1 MKFFSSSR
9 TLFLLG
15 FGIIV
20 ATNIVVLFGIAV
32 NKYGKL
38 ETQLVLTERE
48 VKLSQRIHK
57 ENSGMTLRLAWRTL
71 NRNGGSSNSSGWRSP
86 AWFGPEKLKELK
98 FKRDDYLVSGDNGTF
113 YKKPLS
119 KEVFIVLENNG
130 EPYREAVKGAERI
143 LEKEESLYKLNSADK
158 KLRNNMDSAEKW
170 VEQERRTASRLFA
183 IDAGLDAGILRQKYS
198 DKTRFIIAKGLVKPN
213 YDQSEKRIEMYGYI
227 VRLSIENIHVPLK
240 YRKKIDALKSPHYE
254 IELAYGRRLEPWIVS
269 VKHRVDKPD

>member
-20 ATNIVVLFGIAV
+20 VTNMAVLVGIAL
-32 NKYGKL
+32 NKYGEP

-48 VKLSQRIHK
+48 MKLPHRIHK
-57 ENSGMTLRLAWRTL
+57 ENSGMTLRLVWRTL
-71 NRNGGSSNSSGWRSP
+71 DRNRGSNNSIGWRSP
-86 AWFGPEKLKELK
+86 AWLGSEKLKELK

-119 KEVFIVLENNG
+119 REVFIVLEYNG
-130 EPYREAVKGAERI
+130 EPYRETVKRAERV
-143 LEKEESLYKLNSADK
+143 LEKEENLYKSNSADK
-158 KLRNNMDSAEKW
+158 KLRDNRDSAEKR
-170 VEQERRTASRLFA
+170 VEQERKTASRLFA
-183 IDAGLDAGILRQKYS
+183 IDAGLDIAMLRQKYN
-198 DKTRFIIAKGLVKPN
+198 DKNHFIIAKGLVKPN
-213 YDQSEKRIEMYGYI
+213 YNQSSKRIEMSGYI

-240 YRKKIDALKSPHYE
+240 YRRKIDTLGSPHYE

-269 VKHRVDKPD
+269 VKHRVNR